1 MTATLLK
8 TFFVFFINVILIIF
22 KQILSL
28 QQSYK
33 TKKTVS
39 KVMLQLLIQRYFF
52 LSLNEW

>member
-8 TFFVFFINVILIIF
+8 TFSVFFINVILIIF

-33 TKKTVS
+33 SKKTVS
-39 KVMLQLLIQRYFF
+39 KVMLQLLIQRYF
-52 LSLNEW
+52 LKSK

>member
-22 KQILSL
+22 KQILSF

-33 TKKTVS
+33 SKKNCIKSYVAT
-39 KVMLQLLIQRYFF
+39 LDTALFF
-52 LSLNEW
+52 

>member
-1 MTATLLK
+1 MTATQLK

-33 TKKTVS
+33 PKKAAS
-39 KVMLQLLIQRYFF
+39 EVMLQLLIQRYFF
-52 LSLNEW
+52 KSK